1 LSRRD
6 YGSARAAVCR
16 RETASNQGLIGM
28 SINPD
33 RRAKTS
39 NTGRALQ
46 QLRWM
51 AACLALTCGA
61 AAAEPIADVR
71 ALETLARYGD
81 LQALVQ
87 LAAKYESG
95 EGVAKNFLKSRQL
108 YCQASARGDAVAQV
122 RLGLMYFNGGEVQ
135 PDEGVA
141 ALLFS
146 RAAEQGNE
154 QAKSLLEYI
163 SRQSDSAI
171 PDCVDEPA
179 PRRIGRSEVALL
191 VYLLA
196 PRYFV
201 DPKLVMALI
210 STESAFHINA
220 VSPKD
225 AQGLMQLIPVT
236 AERFGVKNAYNPVEN
251 LKGGIAYLQW
261 LLAYFQGDVAL
272 VLAAYNAGEEAVEK
286 YGGIPPYRETRNYV
300 KRITRAYKKKIH
312 PYVADLVAPSLA
324 LNLMS
329 RRAR

>member
-1 LSRRD
+1 
-6 YGSARAAVCR
+6 
-16 RETASNQGLIGM
+16 M

-33 RRAKTS
+33 MRSKTS
-39 NTGRALQ
+39 KTSPTLQ
-46 QLRWM
+46 QVRWM
-51 AACLALTCGA
+51 AACLALACSA
-61 AAAEPIADVR
+61 AAAEPIAGML
-71 ALETLARYGD
+71 ALETVARYGD
-81 LQALVQ
+81 VQALVQ
-87 LAAKYESG
+87 LAAKYERG
-95 EGVAKNFLKSRQL
+95 EGVAKDFVKSRQL

-154 QAKSLLEYI
+154 QAKNLLEHV
-163 SRQSDSAI
+163 SWQSDSVM
-171 PDCVDEPA
+171 PECVDQPA
-179 PRRIGRSEVALL
+179 PPRIGRSDVALL
-191 VYLLA
+191 VHYLA

-210 STESAFHINA
+210 STESGFHVNA
-220 VSPKD
+220 LSPKD

-272 VLAAYNAGEEAVEK
+272 VLAAYNAGEEAVDK
-286 YGGIPPYRETRNYV
+286 YHGIPPYRETRKYV

-312 PYVADLVAPSLA
+312 PYIADLVAPSLA
-324 LNLMS
+324 LSLS
-329 RRAR
+329 RHARY